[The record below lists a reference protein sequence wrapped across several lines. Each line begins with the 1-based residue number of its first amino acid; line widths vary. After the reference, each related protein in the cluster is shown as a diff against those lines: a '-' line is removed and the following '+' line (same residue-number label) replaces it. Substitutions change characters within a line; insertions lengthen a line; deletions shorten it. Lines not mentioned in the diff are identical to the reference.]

1 MPVNYQAN
9 RVLFM
14 TILITGVAGFIG
26 SNLARKFLLQGKSV
40 LGLDNLCRGSVVNI
54 ADLQTH
60 PGFTFGQVEL
70 NDLSTYQQWVSSYV
84 KKTATDITEVWH
96 LAANSDIPA
105 GIDDANIDLRDT
117 FMTTFNTLEVMKQHQ
132 IPVMAFASS
141 SAVYGDLGN
150 VLLTEDIGPL
160 FPISNYGAMKL
171 ASEALISAS
180 VESFLDKAYIYRFPN
195 VIGTPA
201 THGVI
206 LDFIHKLQ
214 KTPKHLE
221 VLGNGS
227 QRKGYLHIE
236 DLIDAMLTIQKLA
249 QEPVNY
255 FNIGAGDEGIYIRDI
270 AQIVV
275 EAISPKAVISYGDSE
290 KGWVGDVPRFQYS
303 IDKLKALGWKPKL
316 NSAQA
321 VRLAVEQILAEQS
334 R

>member
-1 MPVNYQAN
+1 
-9 RVLFM
+9 M

-26 SNLARKFLLQGKSV
+26 SNLARQFLAQGKTV
-40 LGLDNLCRGSVVNI
+40 LGLDNLCRGSLANI
-54 ADLQTH
+54 ADLQTN
-60 PGFTFGQVEL
+60 PSFVFCEIEL
-70 NDLSTYQQWVSSYV
+70 SVLAAYEQCVSSYLQN
-84 KKTATDITEVWH
+84 TAKSISEVWH

-105 GIDDANIDLRDT
+105 GIGDASIDLRDT
-117 FMTTFNTLEVMKQHQ
+117 FMTTYNTLEIMKKHR
-132 IPVMAFASS
+132 IPIMVFAST
-141 SAVYGDLGN
+141 SAVYGDLGDT
-150 VLLTEDIGPL
+150 LLTEDIGPL

-180 VESFLDKAYIYRFPN
+180 VESFLEKAYIFRFPN

-214 KTPKHLE
+214 KTPNNLE

-227 QRKGYLHIE
+227 QRKGYLHVE
-236 DLIDAMLTIQKLA
+236 DLIDAMLAIQKLA
-249 QEPVNY
+249 QEPINY
-255 FNIGAGDEGIYIRDI
+255 FNIGAGDEGIYVRDI
-270 AQIVV
+270 AKIVV
-275 EAISPKAVISYGDSE
+275 AAVAPGAKIAFGEGD

-303 IDKLKALGWKPKL
+303 IDKLRALGWTPKL

>member
-1 MPVNYQAN
+1 
-9 RVLFM
+9 M
-14 TILITGVAGFIG
+14 TILITGIAGFIG
-26 SNLARKFLLQGKSV
+26 SNLARQFLGQGKTV
-40 LGLDNLCRGSVVNI
+40 LGLDNLCRGSLSNI
-54 ADLQTH
+54 ADLQSNPT
-60 PGFTFGQVEL
+60 FTFCEIEL
-70 NDLSTYQQWVSSYV
+70 SDLVAYEQCVSSYLQ
-84 KKTATDITEVWH
+84 KSPKGISEVWH
-96 LAANSDIPA
+96 MAANSDIPA
-105 GIDDANIDLRDT
+105 GIGDAAIDLRDT
-117 FMTTFNTLEVMKQHQ
+117 FMTTFNTLEVMKKHH
-132 IPVMAFASS
+132 IPVMAFAST
-141 SAVYGDLGN
+141 SAVYGDLGDT
-150 VLLTEDIGPL
+150 LLTEDIGPL

-171 ASEALISAS
+171 ASEALISAA

-214 KTPKHLE
+214 KTPKNLE

-227 QRKGYLHIE
+227 QRKGYLHVE
-236 DLIDAMLTIQKLA
+236 ELIDAMLAIQKLSH
-249 QEPVNY
+249 EPINY
-255 FNIGAGDEGIYIRDI
+255 FNIGAGDEGIYVRDI

-275 EAISPKAVISYGDSE
+275 DTVSPGASIAYGEGD

-303 IDKLKALGWKPKL
+303 IDKLKALGWAPKL

>member
-1 MPVNYQAN
+1 
-9 RVLFM
+9 M

-26 SNLARKFLLQGKSV
+26 SNLARQFLGQGKTV
-40 LGLDNLCRGSVVNI
+40 IGLDNLCRGSLANI
-54 ADLQTH
+54 ADLQSNSA
-60 PGFTFGQVEL
+60 FAFCEIEL
-70 NDLSTYQQWVSSYV
+70 SDLAAYEQSVSSYLE
-84 KKTATDITEVWH
+84 KATTSISEVWH
-96 LAANSDIPA
+96 MAANSDIPA
-105 GIDDANIDLRDT
+105 GIDDAAIDLRDT
-117 FMTTFNTLEVMKQHQ
+117 FMTTFNTLEVMKKHH
-132 IPVMAFASS
+132 IPVMAFAST
-141 SAVYGDLGN
+141 SAVYGDLGDT
-150 VLLTEDIGPL
+150 LLTEDIGPL

-214 KTPKHLE
+214 KTPNHLD

-227 QRKGYLHIE
+227 QRKGYLHVE
-236 DLIDAMLTIQKLA
+236 ELIDAMLAIQKLA
-249 QEPVNY
+249 HEPINY
-255 FNIGAGDEGIYIRDI
+255 FNIGAGDEGIYVRDI

-275 EAISPKAVISYGDSE
+275 DTVSPGASIAYGEGD
-290 KGWVGDVPRFQYS
+290 KGWVGDVPCFQYS
-303 IDKLKALGWKPKL
+303 IDKLKALGWAPKL